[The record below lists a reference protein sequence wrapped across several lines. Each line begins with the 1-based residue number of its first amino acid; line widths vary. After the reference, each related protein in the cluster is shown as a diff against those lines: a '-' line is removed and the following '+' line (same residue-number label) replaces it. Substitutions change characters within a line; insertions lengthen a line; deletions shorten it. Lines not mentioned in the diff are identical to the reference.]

1 MKKNQNQHSKIEK
14 WKSPYTAIWKSMIL
28 LTWKVGARWGAS
40 EFIFIFMVSDSQKLP
55 KTSLPIT
62 FETLKGIALAYRS
75 NINILKV
82 EIEKARIQLLEN
94 LKFYQ
99 KHVCAQLLNFLKGFH
114 DEAELKSAF

>member
-1 MKKNQNQHSKIEK
+1 MKQSQNQHSKSEK

-28 LTWKVGARWGAS
+28 LTWKAGARWGAS
-40 EFIFIFMVSDSQKLP
+40 EFIFIFMVSDSQKLS

-62 FETLKGIALAYRS
+62 FETPKGIALAYRS

-82 EIEKARIQLLEN
+82 EIEKAPIQLLEN

-99 KHVCAQLLNFLKGFH
+99 N
-114 DEAELKSAF
+114 

>member
-1 MKKNQNQHSKIEK
+1 
-14 WKSPYTAIWKSMIL
+14 
-28 LTWKVGARWGAS
+28 
-40 EFIFIFMVSDSQKLP
+40 MVSDSQKLP

-82 EIEKARIQLLEN
+82 EIEKAPIQLLEN

-99 KHVCAQLLNFLKGFH
+99 KHVCAQIQNFLKGFQNKT
-114 DEAELKSAF
+114 ESKSAF

>member
-1 MKKNQNQHSKIEK
+1 MKKPLHSSLKIHDSINIK
-14 WKSPYTAIWKSMIL
+14 GRGTL
-28 LTWKVGARWGAS
+28 GTS
-40 EFIFIFMVSDSQKLP
+40 EFIFIFMVSDSQKLS

-82 EIEKARIQLLEN
+82 EIEKAPIQLLEN

-99 KHVCAQLLNFLKGFH
+99 KHVCAQLLDFLKGLH
-114 DEAELKSAF
+114 DETKSKSAF